1 MAPLLQ
7 LFPPASLPEGPRS
20 VVMSPYPAPEP
31 EGEPAKQGWKL
42 GKTDLGGGPH
52 LQTVLSGENLSFL
65 GFLGSAEESFQETA
79 EAEEAIWGAPEE
91 SPSLMPHLPG
101 LLGEHQGQG
110 QAGFLKPAGASL
122 PYILTKCPDMQG
134 PGV

>member
-1 MAPLLQ
+1 MEAREDRLGWGAS
-7 LFPPASLPEGPRS
+7 PADS
-20 VVMSPYPAPEP
+20 A
-31 EGEPAKQGWKL
+31 
-42 GKTDLGGGPH
+42 
-52 LQTVLSGENLSFL
+52 SGENLSFL
-65 GFLGSAEESFQETA
+65 GFLGSAEESFQEKA